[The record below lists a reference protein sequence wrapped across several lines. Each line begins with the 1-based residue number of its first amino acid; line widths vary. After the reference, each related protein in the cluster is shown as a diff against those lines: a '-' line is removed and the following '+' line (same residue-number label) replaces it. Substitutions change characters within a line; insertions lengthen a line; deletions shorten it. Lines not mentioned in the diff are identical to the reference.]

1 MPGTRVVR
9 RSICLQKLL
18 YLKPFAKHVSKRLFC
33 RCRRMFAIGGHVFS
47 GERHDAFVFPDVVS
61 ELCSV
66 MRLQG
71 WGLLSLCDHCS
82 VGPERPS
89 VWAVFFSLT
98 VEPRP
103 SEPPAR
109 CPPGSGRWGQPP
121 GPSRLSA
128 APSCLSG
135 PGAALPGLAQLPH
148 PPGCSLLCCGLDA
161 SQDPRPSRSSG
172 LRSPDPAPGPRSGGT
187 RSPQPAGGGG
197 PAAPPIASP
206 TGRPAWCPAP
216 SQPGCH
222 PRGRV

>member
-1 MPGTRVVR
+1 
-9 RSICLQKLL
+9 
-18 YLKPFAKHVSKRLFC
+18 
-33 RCRRMFAIGGHVFS
+33 MFAIGGHVFS

-66 MRLQG
+66 MRLEG

-89 VWAVFFSLT
+89 VWAAFFSLT

-187 RSPQPAGGGG
+187 RSPQPGAGARLPLRSRPR
-197 PAAPPIASP
+197 PAAPPGARLRRSLGIVRVAGCEGLLP
-206 TGRPAWCPAP
+206 GKRQGRARPH
-216 SQPGCH
+216 G
-222 PRGRV
+222 GRA